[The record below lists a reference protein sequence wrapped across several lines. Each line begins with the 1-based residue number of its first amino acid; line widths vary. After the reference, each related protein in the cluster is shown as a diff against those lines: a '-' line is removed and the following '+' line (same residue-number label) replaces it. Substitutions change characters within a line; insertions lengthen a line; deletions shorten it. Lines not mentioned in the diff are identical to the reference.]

1 MRTHPIPSQSQT
13 AESAP
18 VPPAKRGR
26 PSRRG
31 AIFASALR
39 LFRERGFHATSIN
52 DIGADAGVAGTA
64 IYSHFATKQELLAEA
79 IREGARRIG
88 ECVIAATAD
97 DQQTPEAALE
107 KLVRAYA
114 QVVIENAD
122 MNACYVLE
130 SRNLDAAERQPL
142 LRGERGIRDTWR
154 QKLMAVRPELSREQ
168 AQAMVQ
174 MAIFA
179 LVALCLH
186 RNKIERAD
194 LVELATSQ
202 VLGALRSPV
211 PVPTPNP

>member
-1 MRTHPIPSQSQT
+1 
-13 AESAP
+13 

-26 PSRRG
+26 PSRRA

-79 IREGARRIG
+79 IREGARRIRNG
-88 ECVIAATAD
+88 VVEATAD
-97 DQQTPEAALE
+97 DEQSPEAALE
-107 KLVRAYA
+107 NLVRSYA
-114 QVVIENAD
+114 RVVIENAD

-130 SRNLDAAERQPL
+130 SRNLDASERQPL

-154 QKLMAVRPELSREQ
+154 RRLMAVRPELSREQ

-174 MAIFA
+174 MSIFA
-179 LVALCLH
+179 LVALCVH

-211 PVPTPNP
+211 PTTNP